1 MRNPFRHNCAAT
13 LERQGWQIFDPKG
26 WEAHQEA
33 LAAVAAETV
42 RAATHGLPSHM
53 LAGGIIGAFWDELGA
68 ERAEKLWGQLS
79 PAIRLPHNG
88 KDAARTARQI
98 VIIFCED

>member
-1 MRNPFRHNCAAT
+1 MRNPFRHNCAAA
-13 LERQGWQIFDPKG
+13 LQAQGWQ
-26 WEAHQEA
+26 AHQDA

-42 RAATHGLPSHM
+42 SAATHGLPSHV

-68 ERAEKLWGQLS
+68 ERGAKLWSQLS

-88 KDAARTARQI
+88 RDAARTARQI
-98 VIIFCED
+98 VVIFCAD